1 MYAKFATARDLV
13 EVFQGNQAGHVYA
26 RQGNPTVNALE
37 AKVTLLEDAK
47 GTATFATG
55 MAAITAVFLALLRA
69 GDHLVCTRFLFGN
82 TNSLMQTLQG
92 LGVAVTFVDATAAD
106 NVRAAITPAT
116 RMVFVETIANPVT
129 QVADLDGIGRV
140 CKDAGL
146 LYVVSVPSTT

>member
-1 MYAKFATARDLV
+1 
-13 EVFQGNQAGHVYA
+13 
-26 RQGNPTVNALE
+26 
-37 AKVTLLEDAK
+37 
-47 GTATFATG
+47 

-92 LGVAVTFVDATAAD
+92 LGVDVTFVDATAAD

-129 QVADLDGIGRV
+129 QVADLDGIGQV

-146 LYVVSVPSTT
+146 LYVVDGTLTTPLLVQAAATSAPASSCIR